1 MPIMNKP
8 KKIKIRLAIIL
19 ILGRVVGEIE
29 SDVECGVN
37 AVAND
42 RLAEVHAGRI
52 FIFFG
57 LFIIGIY
64 FFPFS
69 SVGGFCVAPSLNASL
84 TSSCCSVLLMS
95 RASCLRSLTS
105 LCSR

>member
-1 MPIMNKP
+1 MNKP

-42 RLAEVHAGRI
+42 RLAEVHA
-52 FIFFG
+52 
-57 LFIIGIY
+57 
-64 FFPFS
+64 
-69 SVGGFCVAPSLNASL
+69 VLNIEDNVWTLEQSAVWAAAAAI
-84 TSSCCSVLLMS
+84 CDAVDAECSDKTLEELS
-95 RASCLRSLTS
+95 DELADALANL
-105 LCSR
+105 